1 MADAKQSYQWV
12 DDASERSKSYSDEL
26 ESLREET
33 KRLKQ
38 LVVQLS
44 SIAIKNAVN
53 KK

>member
-1 MADAKQSYQWV
+1 MADAKPSSQWPE
-12 DDASERSKSYSDEL
+12 DASEDTKSNSGEL

-44 SIAIKNAVN
+44 RIAIRNAMER
-53 KK
+53 